1 MVILFSEENNIG
13 IICEK
18 SFDTVEKIECLNISE
33 LSKMSLYVMCLRRAK
48 IQLPK
53 SRNFTDVCIVR
64 ATHHKTFVKINF
76 ATLRSYTLFSF
87 TFNLGNLTAEPCW
100 RIFTTWSW
108 SKTEKKK
115 TLDGCTW
122 YANFIQLFRKRLW
135 KKKMRTRQSR
145 KVMWNMINTLFLTKI
160 LQ

>member
-18 SFDTVEKIECLNISE
+18 SFDTVEKIECLNICE

-115 TLDGCTW
+115 PWTGVLGMQIL
-122 YANFIQLFRKRLW
+122 YSYFEKGYE

-145 KVMWNMINTLFLTKI
+145 KVM
-160 LQ
+160 

>member
-18 SFDTVEKIECLNISE
+18 SFDTVEKIECLNISK
-33 LSKMSLYVMCLRRAK
+33 LSKMTLYVICLRRAK

-108 SKTEKKK
+108 SKTEKKNLGRVYLVCK
-115 TLDGCTW
+115 FYT
-122 YANFIQLFRKRLW
+122 AISKKAM
-135 KKKMRTRQSR
+135 KKKCAPDNPER
-145 KVMWNMINTLFLTKI
+145 
-160 LQ
+160 

>member
-18 SFDTVEKIECLNISE
+18 SFDTVEKIECLNISK
-33 LSKMSLYVMCLRRAK
+33 LSKMTLYVICLRRAK

-64 ATHHKTFVKINF
+64 ATHYKTFVKINF

-108 SKTEKKK
+108 SKAEKKK
-115 TLDGCTW
+115 KPWTGVLGMQIL
-122 YANFIQLFRKRLW
+122 YSYFEKGYE
-135 KKKMRTRQSR
+135 KKKKCAPDNPER
-145 KVMWNMINTLFLTKI
+145 
-160 LQ
+160 

>member
-1 MVILFSEENNIG
+1 M
-13 IICEK
+13 
-18 SFDTVEKIECLNISE
+18 T
-33 LSKMSLYVMCLRRAK
+33 LYVICLRRAK

-108 SKTEKKK
+108 SKTEKKNLGRVYLVCK
-115 TLDGCTW
+115 FYTAISKKAIEKKNAHPTIQKGNVEYDQ
-122 YANFIQLFRKRLW
+122 YAVPDENPSIIGL
-135 KKKMRTRQSR
+135 QSNR
-145 KVMWNMINTLFLTKI
+145 VNCWL
-160 LQ
+160 